1 MAVEGYDGI
10 TFRVG
15 DKVELHP
22 TASLWKEGARYGE
35 VVGILSRSE
44 AIRQGADRNR
54 VRISLE
60 GVKGVHSGPPRA
72 FRLVYE

>member
-1 MAVEGYDGI
+1 MGYDGI
-10 TFRVG
+10 AFGVG
-15 DKVELHP
+15 DKVELNP
-22 TASLWKEGARYGE
+22 TALLSREGVQYGE

-54 VRISLE
+54 VRVSLE

>member
-1 MAVEGYDGI
+1 VSVEGYDGI
-10 TFRVG
+10 TFRIG
-15 DKVELHP
+15 DRVELHP
-22 TASLWKEGARYGE
+22 SASLWKEGARYGE

-44 AIRQGADRNR
+44 AVRQGANKNR
-54 VRISLE
+54 VRVSLE

>member
-10 TFRVG
+10 TFGGG
-15 DKVELHP
+15 DRVELNP
-22 TASLWKEGARYGE
+22 TASLWREGARYGE

-44 AIRQGADRNR
+44 AVRQGANKNR
-54 VRISLE
+54 VRVTLE

-72 FRLVYE
+72 FRLVYK